1 MEEQAKHWL
10 LSNGFESSDQIDE
23 QGSPVLHYAIGV
35 HAQSSI
41 ISWLLAHHPN
51 AIHTTDN
58 SGVNAIHVAAAYGN
72 VAALELL
79 VPPLPPGLSFS
90 NDRQHLLCRQ
100 THDGITPLLMSIEKN
115 HLQVAR
121 YLHSLGAPTS
131 GSVGLH
137 GDFPL
142 WTASFHGYVD
152 IVRWLLA
159 DDGGARDDVHSSTER
174 GDTALMAACQSGELE
189 CIQLLWESGSDLR
202 AVNHRGITPLW
213 LACQHGNVD
222 IVRWLCEAGHVVGV
236 RRDIEKVADDGS
248 TCMTIACTKGWLD
261 IAKLCHRELEEL
273 QSECNPREMSLCL
286 YGAARGGFVDI
297 LEWMLEIEK
306 RSRSKSRR
314 SKSKSKSRSKSRSR
328 SRSRSDTDALDWL
341 PACLETSLLLLC
353 RHCPKNT
360 LACVKLLCSKLKQ
373 PVALRTKDK
382 MKQPV
387 ALRTKDKMK
396 QEEATIHTA
405 MLQSCLQSYKNDE
418 NEENDKNDD
427 DDVHRLALVKWL
439 LVTSEPS
446 KHLWRPSTAC
456 KIMSCVPSRDQM
468 KLALFAQS
476 QLDCF
481 GSYVEFCLCV
491 RSASWKLRGDSF
503 LEMLILTYLIPSAAI
518 GSRRN
523 SFLQTMKCVVDY
535 KTLTD
540 RGHFVC
546 SAVELRRLMVAV
558 GEGGEVKNN
567 HLGNTMAMLSS
578 SSSSDPLYA
587 FDPLSSSSSSS
598 TSVFSTLR
606 SWCVSDVKE
615 RLTASF
621 THSHQ
626 LELLPL
632 LLNDASTLERAFHD
646 VCVAYRLG
654 EDYDEMRR
662 QGGTW
667 WDWLLEMFSCDLPVF
682 EVFVRDQAKITIDM
696 LFDEGGM
703 QVLCEY
709 LRKRGKVIWIVQE
722 SGRVQ
727 ELVQE
732 LDVSLLRK
740 LRRTSKII
748 CCC

>member
-1 MEEQAKHWL
+1 MLPQLTQSKFIHPTSPMEEQAKHWL
-10 LSNGFESSDQIDE
+10 LSNGFESPDQIDE

-35 HAQSSI
+35 HAESSI

-51 AIHTTDN
+51 AIYTTDN
-58 SGVNAIHVAAAYGN
+58 SGVTAIHVAAAYGN
-72 VAALELL
+72 MAALELL
-79 VPPLPPGLSFS
+79 VPPLPPGHSFS
-90 NDRQHLLCRQ
+90 NDRQDLLCRQ

-121 YLHSLGAPTS
+121 YLHLLGVPTS

-159 DDGGARDDVHSSTER
+159 DGGGARDDVHSSTER

-213 LACQHGNVD
+213 LACQHGNVN
-222 IVRWLCEAGHVVGV
+222 IVRWLCKADHNVGV
-236 RRDIEKVADDGS
+236 RRDVEKVSDDGS

-261 IAKLCHRELEEL
+261 IAKLCHRELKEL

-297 LEWMLEIEK
+297 LEWMLEIEQ
-306 RSRSKSRR
+306 RSTSTSTSTSRSA
-314 SKSKSKSRSKSRSR
+314 
-328 SRSRSDTDALDWL
+328 TDALDWL

-382 MKQPV
+382 MKQ
-387 ALRTKDKMK
+387 
-396 QEEATIHTA
+396 EEATIHTA

-418 NEENDKNDD
+418 NDENDEN

-446 KHLWRPSTAC
+446 KHLWHPSTAI

-468 KLALFAQS
+468 KLSLFAQS

-523 SFLQTMKCVVDY
+523 YFLKTMKCVVDY

-546 SAVELRRLMVAV
+546 SAVELPRSAVAV
-558 GEGGEVKNN
+558 GEGGEGKNN
-567 HLGNTMAMLSS
+567 HLGTTMAMLSS
-578 SSSSDPLYA
+578 SSSSSSSSS
-587 FDPLSSSSSSS
+587 FSSSSSSS
-598 TSVFSTLR
+598 SSSLR
-606 SWCVSDVKE
+606 SWCVSDVHE

-626 LELLPL
+626 LELLSL
-632 LLNDASTLERAFHD
+632 LLNDAPTLERAFYD

-667 WDWLLEMFSCDLPVF
+667 QEWLLEMYFDDLTVF
-682 EVFVRDQAKITIDM
+682 EVFVREQAKISVDM
-696 LFDEGGM
+696 LFDEGGT

-722 SGRVQ
+722 SGR
-727 ELVQE
+727 LQE
-732 LDVSLLRK
+732 LDASLLA
-740 LRRTSKII
+740 S
-748 CCC
+748 